1 MLLLFFGKSGTGKT
15 LMANAVAKHLG
26 KRILLV
32 NYPSLGSNNADLVIK
47 YIFRE
52 AKLQDAVLF
61 FE

>member
-15 LMANAVAKHLG
+15 LMANAVSNHLG

-32 NYPSLGSNNADLVIK
+32 NYPSLGANAADLVIK